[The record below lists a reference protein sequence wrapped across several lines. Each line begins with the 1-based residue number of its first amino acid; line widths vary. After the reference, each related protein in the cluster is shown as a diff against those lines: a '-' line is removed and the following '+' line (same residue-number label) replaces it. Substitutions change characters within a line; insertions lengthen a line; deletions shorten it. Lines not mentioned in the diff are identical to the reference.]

1 MVFALHANVMC
12 TLTLKCQD
20 AKEVRLKQQPSQV
33 PVAMHMSAQ
42 SKTIVSGS
50 FFSNLQYC
58 ITTLTTNHGFERVLI
73 L

>member
-33 PVAMHMSAQ
+33 PVAVHMSAQ

-50 FFSNLQYC
+50 LFSNLQYC
-58 ITTLTTNHGFERVLI
+58 IATLITIHGFQRVLI